1 MCRGQYNACTAYGWY
16 TNSNMFVDAWHRNDQ
31 VGAHVSIVVD
41 ATNQGVVMGEDKRGH
56 TAA

>member
-1 MCRGQYNACTAYGWY
+1 
-16 TNSNMFVDAWHRNDQ
+16 MFVDAWHRSDQ
-31 VGAHVSIVVD
+31 VGAHVSIIVD